1 MLNVIIVGVS
11 GPSAS
16 GKTSISNAIMNE
28 LGSNQIE
35 VISEDS
41 YYKCNKHIPKKKR
54 LHVNYDHPN
63 SLDHELLYNQL
74 QKLKNGFSYY

>member
-41 YYKCNKHIPKKKR
+41 YYKCNKHIPKK
-54 LHVNYDHPN
+54 ND
-63 SLDHELLYNQL
+63 
-74 QKLKNGFSYY
+74 FM